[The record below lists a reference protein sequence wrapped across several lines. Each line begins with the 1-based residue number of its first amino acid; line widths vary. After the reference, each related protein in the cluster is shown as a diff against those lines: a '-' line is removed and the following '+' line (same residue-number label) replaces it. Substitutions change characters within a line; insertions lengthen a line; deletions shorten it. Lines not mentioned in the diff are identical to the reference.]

1 MLNLKN
7 KEMLHYEILDKKRIK
22 ILPLFKNFKRDF
34 YLAGGTGLALQ
45 IGHRDSL
52 DFDLFSSKDFNT
64 KDLFLKIKDVFKEY
78 KIVKTQEEK
87 NTLTVIIDNSIKIS
101 FFTYKY
107 KLINKL
113 IKTDYF
119 NLASIED
126 IGCMKLSAIVS
137 RATNKDYIDI
147 YFILKKIPLNVLLEK
162 SNKKFPDIDESLIVK
177 SLVYFEDVEK
187 SPIRFRNNKNIT
199 FSEVKK
205 YIKKN
210 IFNI

>member
-1 MLNLKN
+1 MLILRE
-7 KEMLHYEILDKKRIK
+7 KEMLHYEILDKKRNK
-22 ILPLFKNFKRDF
+22 ILPLIKFFKGDF

-52 DFDLFSSKDFNT
+52 DFDLFSRKDFDT
-64 KDLFLKIKDVFKEY
+64 KELFLKIKNVFKEY

-87 NTLTVIIDNSIKIS
+87 NTLSVIIDNSIKVS
-101 FFTYKY
+101 FFVYKY
-107 KLINKL
+107 KLVKKL

-147 YFILKKIPLNVLLEK
+147 YFIIKQIPLRVLLDK
-162 SNKKFPDIDESLIVK
+162 SNKKFPETDESLVVK
-177 SLVYFEDVEK
+177 SLIYFNDVEK
-187 SPIRFRNNKNIT
+187 NPIRFRNNKNVT

-205 YIKKN
+205 YLKKSV
-210 IFNI
+210 FNI